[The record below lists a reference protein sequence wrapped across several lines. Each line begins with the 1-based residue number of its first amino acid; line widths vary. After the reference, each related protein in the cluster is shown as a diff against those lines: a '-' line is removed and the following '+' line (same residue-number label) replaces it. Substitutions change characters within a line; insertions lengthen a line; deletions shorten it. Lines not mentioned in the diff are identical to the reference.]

1 MADYKYTPADFKSDQ
16 EVRWCPGCGDHAI
29 LSAVQRALPEIAD
42 ALDTPHNL
50 FTFVSG
56 IGCSSR
62 FIYYMKTYGFH
73 SVHGRANAVATGVKT
88 ANPRLSVWVTTGDGD
103 SLAIGGNHFIHAIRR
118 NVDLNVILFNNEI
131 YGLTKGQYSPTSKLG
146 KITKTSP
153 YGTVEKPFNPGE
165 LVIGAKG
172 TFFARTIDMEVALS
186 KECMIAAARHT
197 GMSVIEALQ
206 NCVIF
211 NDKTHADFA
220 ADKATRAERTVTL
233 RHGEKMLFGA
243 NNEKGIVF
251 ENMKLKVVT
260 VGQDG
265 YTLDDVLTH
274 DAHERDTTLHS
285 MLAAMKYPDYP
296 VALGVIRSVE
306 DDSVYDRAVEKQVE
320 EVNSLRGR
328 PAPLGSHLG
337 GGIVPQPGSRHPDNE
352 TADPFPGSAVRF
364 GKREGS
370 RQEGGVSAD
379 GGPPQPGINRHWPIC
394 GRYSPAGAAY
404 WRSPD
409 CQPCRMPHPAASSAA
424 VVERRGGIDHRPV
437 PGFGNQHPAS
447 QPDVPMAD
455 VLGRGSD
462 VGETLQRRASGSVPK
477 SFGRFFRKKFNSGAD
492 FSGRKLWK

>member
-29 LSAVQRALPEIAD
+29 LSAVQRALAEIPA
-42 ALDTPHNL
+42 ALDTPPTL
-50 FTFVSG
+50 LTFVSG
-56 IGCSSR
+56 IGSSWR
-62 FIYYMKTYGFH
+62 VLVYLKTYGFH

-320 EVNSLRGR
+320 EVKATSKIHCVDDLLR
-328 PAPLGSHLG
+328 
-337 GGIVPQPGSRHPDNE
+337 
-352 TADPFPGSAVRF
+352 
-364 GKREGS
+364 
-370 RQEGGVSAD
+370 
-379 GGPPQPGINRHWPIC
+379 
-394 GRYSPAGAAY
+394 
-404 WRSPD
+404 
-409 CQPCRMPHPAASSAA
+409 
-424 VVERRGGIDHRPV
+424 
-437 PGFGNQHPAS
+437 
-447 QPDVPMAD
+447 
-455 VLGRGSD
+455 
-462 VGETLQRRASGSVPK
+462 
-477 SFGRFFRKKFNSGAD
+477 SGAT
-492 FSGRKLWK
+492 WEVE

>member
-197 GMSVIEALQ
+197 GVSVIEALQ

-243 NNEKGIVF
+243 NNEKGIV
-251 ENMKLKVVT
+251 LT

-320 EVNSLRGR
+320 EVKATSKIHCVDDLLR
-328 PAPLGSHLG
+328 
-337 GGIVPQPGSRHPDNE
+337 
-352 TADPFPGSAVRF
+352 
-364 GKREGS
+364 
-370 RQEGGVSAD
+370 
-379 GGPPQPGINRHWPIC
+379 
-394 GRYSPAGAAY
+394 
-404 WRSPD
+404 
-409 CQPCRMPHPAASSAA
+409 
-424 VVERRGGIDHRPV
+424 
-437 PGFGNQHPAS
+437 
-447 QPDVPMAD
+447 
-455 VLGRGSD
+455 
-462 VGETLQRRASGSVPK
+462 
-477 SFGRFFRKKFNSGAD
+477 SGAT
-492 FSGRKLWK
+492 WEVE

>member
-1 MADYKYTPADFKSDQ
+1 MNMEEMINKYFRPG
-16 EVRWCPGCGDHAI
+16 RLPHIWCPGCGNGVVTGSVVKAI
-29 LSAVQRALPEIAD
+29 AKLDLSKDDVAVI
-42 ALDTPHNL
+42 
-50 FTFVSG
+50 SG

-62 FIYYMKTYGFH
+62 ASGYLDFNTVH
-73 SVHGRANAVATGVKT
+73 SAHGRAIPVATGVKL
-88 ANPRLSVWVTTGDGD
+88 AEPKLNVIVLTGDGD
-103 SLAIGGNHFIHAIRR
+103 ATAIGGNHFIHAIRR
-118 NVDLNVILFNNEI
+118 NIDLNVILFNNEI

-274 DAHERDTTLHS
+274 DAHERDTTLHV

-296 VALGVIRSVE
+296 VALGVIRAVE
-306 DDSVYDRAVEKQVE
+306 DDAVYDRAVERQVE
-320 EVNSLRGR
+320 EV
-328 PAPLGSHLG
+328 
-337 GGIVPQPGSRHPDNE
+337 
-352 TADPFPGSAVRF
+352 
-364 GKREGS
+364 K
-370 RQEGGVSAD
+370 
-379 GGPPQPGINRHWPIC
+379 
-394 GRYSPAGAAY
+394 
-404 WRSPD
+404 
-409 CQPCRMPHPAASSAA
+409 AASK
-424 VVERRGGIDHRPV
+424 IH
-437 PGFGNQHPAS
+437 
-447 QPDVPMAD
+447 
-455 VLGRGSD
+455 
-462 VGETLQRRASGSVPK
+462 SVDDLL
-477 SFGRFFRKKFNSGAD
+477 RSGAT
-492 FSGRKLWK
+492 WEVE